1 VFGPICRRWGAAW
14 AVMAVF
20 LTSGLVH
27 ELVISV
33 PAGAG
38 YGLPT
43 AYFAVQ
49 GLGVLMERKSTSRLI
64 TLLVIAVPVF
74 WLFHPPFVH
83 RVIIFNVALWL
94 AGIGHFVV
102 LIAFGTLTLFL
113 HDKLLQGDRAAV
125 GLAVFIRL
133 FWLMRLVI
141 DFGYHTHA
149 DWPRGTRFVIAHLLL
164 TSLFLALTA
173 TYLGLVGWHGWRG

>member
-1 VFGPICRRWGAAW
+1 
-14 AVMAVF
+14 
-20 LTSGLVH
+20 
-27 ELVISV
+27 
-33 PAGAG
+33 
-38 YGLPT
+38 
-43 AYFAVQ
+43 
-49 GLGVLMERKSTSRLI
+49 
-64 TLLVIAVPVF
+64 
-74 WLFHPPFVH
+74 
-83 RVIIFNVALWL
+83 
-94 AGIGHFVV
+94 
-102 LIAFGTLTLFL
+102 
-113 HDKLLQGDRAAV
+113 V